1 MSLHLKPGQ
10 LTLADLR
17 QAYLAPVRLSLDPS
31 ADAPIAASVACVEN
45 IIAEGR
51 TAYGINTGFGLLAS
65 TRISPADLEKLQ
77 RSIVLSHAA
86 GVGEALDDAMVRLV
100 MLLKVNSLARGFSGI
115 RRKVIDALIALIN
128 AEVYPHIPLKGSVGA
143 SGDLAPLAHMSLVLI
158 GESRARHRGE
168 WLPAAEALAVAGL
181 EPLTL
186 AAKEGLALLNGTQV
200 STAYALRGLFE
211 AEDLFAAATVCGG
224 LSVEAMLGSRA
235 PFDARI
241 HAARGQ
247 RGQIDVA
254 AAYRD
259 LLTASSEVARSHEK
273 CDKVQDPYSLR
284 CQPQVMGACLTQMRQ
299 AAEVL
304 EIEANAVSDNPLV
317 FAAEGDV
324 ISGGNFHA
332 EPVAMAADNL
342 ALALAEI
349 GSLSERRISLMM
361 DMHMSQLPP
370 FLVANGGVN
379 SGFMIAQVTAAALAS
394 DNKALAHPASVDSLP
409 TSANQEDHVSMAP
422 NAGKRLWAMAENVR
436 GILAVEWLGACQ
448 GLDFR
453 EGLKSSPKLEQARR
467 LLRDKVPYYQ
477 EDRRGRLDPQAVED
491 LHEGTAVAADLLPGE
506 DRHQHEQGQHVEQQD
521 AQRHRIDRPRDHP
534 LRVLRLAGGDADDL
548 DAAEGEYHHRQR
560 GDQPGPAVGQEAA
573 VLPQV
578 VHAGGGRR
586 RAAQAEAEEHDA
598 EPGEN
603 HRDDGAD
610 LDQRQPELQLAEDLD
625 MTEVQPADEQHDGA
639 R

>member
-342 ALALAEI
+342 ALALADRFAV
-349 GSLSERRISLMM
+349 G
-361 DMHMSQLPP
+361 
-370 FLVANGGVN
+370 
-379 SGFMIAQVTAAALAS
+379 TAHLA
-394 DNKALAHPASVDSLP
+394 DDGHAHV
-409 TSANQEDHVSMAP
+409 
-422 NAGKRLWAMAENVR
+422 
-436 GILAVEWLGACQ
+436 
-448 GLDFR
+448 
-453 EGLKSSPKLEQARR
+453 
-467 LLRDKVPYYQ
+467 
-477 EDRRGRLDPQAVED
+477 
-491 LHEGTAVAADLLPGE
+491 AVAAVPGGQRRGQLRLHDRPGHRRRAGQRQQGPGPPGQRRQPADLGQPGRPCVDGAE
-506 DRHQHEQGQHVEQQD
+506 RRQTALGDGRE
-521 AQRHRIDRPRDHP
+521 RPRDS
-534 LRVLRLAGGDADDL
+534 RRGVAGCL
-548 DAAEGEYHHRQR
+548 
-560 GDQPGPAVGQEAA
+560 PGPGLPRGPEEFSEAGAGSPPAARQGA
-573 VLPQV
+573 VLP
-578 VHAGGGRR
+578 GGSLLR
-586 RAAQAEAEEHDA
+586 
-598 EPGEN
+598 P
-603 HRDDGAD
+603 
-610 LDQRQPELQLAEDLD
+610 
-625 MTEVQPADEQHDGA
+625 
-639 R
+639 